1 MTTTPTPPSDTT
13 GEVRGPL
20 RRPINRSANQR
31 GSIHDDATAQKLGF
45 RGGTVAGSIH
55 MDQFPPMLVARFG
68 PRWFETGSLSLQFKN
83 ATTSGE
89 AVAVVLGAP
98 ASGGASEGQVPVR
111 VEREDGMLVAEG
123 TAGVDEPSSVPTYL
137 SSIDLRAEA
146 DPSSMRMFG
155 SLRPGDPIPAHEAV
169 VSSSSP
175 LRAGLRESIT
185 EPLDW
190 YFGTSPWGGPIA
202 NPSAVVGLLWQKATR
217 AFGAHSGGAVG
228 LFGSIEIRHVRGP
241 VFVDQPY
248 SVAGA
253 IVAVGQSPKTEYVWF
268 DTRAS
273 SLDSGEVVASMR
285 MQLRWMKASS
295 SKYS

>member
-1 MTTTPTPPSDTT
+1 MTVTDA

-20 RRPINRSANQR
+20 RCPVNRSANQR

-55 MDQFPPMLVARFG
+55 MDQFPPMLVERFG
-68 PRWFETGSLSLQFKN
+68 AGWFETGSLSLQFRN

-89 AVAVVLGAP
+89 AVSVILGA
-98 ASGGASEGQVPVR
+98 GDLQVPVR
-111 VEREDGMLVAEG
+111 VERDDGMLVAEG
-123 TAGVDEPSSVPTYL
+123 TAGVGDPTEPTYL
-137 SSIDLRAEA
+137 SSIDLRPEP
-146 DPSSMRMFG
+146 DPSTIRMFG
-155 SLRPGDPIPAHEAV
+155 TLRPGDPIPEHQAMV
-169 VSSSSP
+169 DSSSA
-175 LRAGLRESIT
+175 LRAGLRASIT

-190 YFGTSPWGGPIA
+190 YFDDSPWGGAIA

-217 AFGAHSGGAVG
+217 TFGAHSGGAVG
-228 LFGSIEIRHVRGP
+228 LFGAIEIRHHRGP
-241 VFVDQPY
+241 VFVDRPY
-248 SVAGA
+248 QVAGE

-273 SLDSGEVVASMR
+273 DDVGVVAAMR

-295 SKYS
+295 SKYAR

>member
-1 MTTTPTPPSDTT
+1 MTDA

-20 RRPINRSANQR
+20 RRPVNRSANER

-55 MDQFPPMLVARFG
+55 MDQFPPMLVERFG
-68 PRWFETGSLSLQFKN
+68 AAWFETGSLSLQFRN

-89 AVAVVLGAP
+89 AVSVILASTPGSTGA
-98 ASGGASEGQVPVR
+98 GGQVPVR
-111 VEREDGMLVAEG
+111 VERDDGLLVAEG
-123 TAGVDEPSSVPTYL
+123 TASVGEPAAPTYL
-137 SSIDLRAEA
+137 SSIDLRPEA
-146 DPSSMRMFG
+146 DPSTMRMFG
-155 SLRPGDPIPAHEAV
+155 ELRPGDPIPEHEAMV
-169 VSSSSP
+169 DSSGP
-175 LRAGLRESIT
+175 LRAGLRDAIT

-190 YFGTSPWGGPIA
+190 YFGESPWGGPIA

-217 AFGAHSGGAVG
+217 TFGAHAGGAVG
-228 LFGSIEIRHVRGP
+228 LFGAIEIRHHRGP
-241 VFVDQPY
+241 VFVDRPY
-248 SVAGA
+248 QVAGE

-273 SLDSGEVVASMR
+273 DEAGVVAAMR

-295 SKYS
+295 SKYTDR

>member
-1 MTTTPTPPSDTT
+1 MTMTDA

-20 RRPINRSANQR
+20 RRPVNRSANQR

-55 MDQFPPMLVARFG
+55 MDQFPPMLVERFG
-68 PRWFETGSLSLQFKN
+68 EAWFETGSLSLHFRN

-89 AVAVVLGAP
+89 AVAVILGAT
-98 ASGGASEGQVPVR
+98 AAGGQVPVR
-111 VEREDGMLVAEG
+111 VERDDGMLVAEG
-123 TAGVDEPSSVPTYL
+123 TASVGDPPAPTYL
-137 SSIDLRAEA
+137 SSIDLRPEA
-146 DPSSMRMFG
+146 DPSTMRMFG
-155 SLRPGDPIPAHEAV
+155 ALRPGDPIPEHEAMV
-169 VSSSSP
+169 DSSGP
-175 LRAGLRESIT
+175 LRAGLQESIT

-190 YFGTSPWGGPIA
+190 YFEDSPWGGPIA

-217 AFGAHSGGAVG
+217 AFGAHAGGAVG
-228 LFGSIEIRHVRGP
+228 LFGAIEIRHHRGP
-241 VFVDQPY
+241 MFVDRPY
-248 SVAGA
+248 QVAGE

-273 SLDSGEVVASMR
+273 DEGGVVAAMR

-295 SKYS
+295 SKYADG